1 MDFQLWPR
9 KNESISISLGPKEIS
24 FMHNIEG
31 CFYQSI
37 LSTIQLVTKTNLSL
51 LRLNRISF
59 DITSNWI
66 IRAAILI
73 HYVIKYVGFWIWL
86 HSIFKMFNL
95 KILSSVVSGQNS
107 VCSKSKDAILPN
119 CGFQKKNR
127 IWLVYYLKLTIL

>member
-31 CFYQSI
+31 CFYKSI
-37 LSTIQLVTKTNLSL
+37 LSTIRLVTKTNLSL

-59 DITSNWI
+59 DITSYWI
-66 IRAAILI
+66 SNSTIWI
-73 HYVIKYVGFWIWL
+73 HYVSKYVDFWIWQN
-86 HSIFKMFNL
+86 SIFKLFNL
-95 KILSSVVSGQNS
+95 KILSSIGSGQNS

-127 IWLVYYLKLTIL
+127 I

>member
-31 CFYQSI
+31 CFYKSI

-59 DITSNWI
+59 DITSYWI
-66 IRAAILI
+66 SN
-73 HYVIKYVGFWIWL
+73 YVDFWIWQN
-86 HSIFKMFNL
+86 SIFKLFNL
-95 KILSSVVSGQNS
+95 KILSSIGSGQNS

-127 IWLVYYLKLTIL
+127 I

>member
-31 CFYQSI
+31 CFYKSI

-59 DITSNWI
+59 DITSYWI
-66 IRAAILI
+66 SNVPN
-73 HYVIKYVGFWIWL
+73 YVDFWIWQN
-86 HSIFKMFNL
+86 SIFKRFNR
-95 KILSSVVSGQNS
+95 KILSSISSGQNS

-127 IWLVYYLKLTIL
+127 I

>member
-24 FMHNIEG
+24 YMHNIEG
-31 CFYQSI
+31 CFYKSI

-59 DITSNWI
+59 DITSYWI
-66 IRAAILI
+66 SNVSI
-73 HYVIKYVGFWIWL
+73 HYVNMYVDFWIWQN
-86 HSIFKMFNL
+86 SIFKLFNL
-95 KILSSVVSGQNS
+95 TILSSIGSGQNS

-127 IWLVYYLKLTIL
+127 I

>member
-31 CFYQSI
+31 CFYKSI

-59 DITSNWI
+59 DITSYWI
-66 IRAAILI
+66 SNVPN
-73 HYVIKYVGFWIWL
+73 YVCRFLDLAK
-86 HSIFKMFNL
+86 
-95 KILSSVVSGQNS
+95 
-107 VCSKSKDAILPN
+107 
-119 CGFQKKNR
+119 
-127 IWLVYYLKLTIL
+127 